1 MTKKDYIKELLAIVE
16 RGANKCTV
24 KQLRT
29 LISSYRKEFK

>member
-1 MTKKDYIKELLAIVE
+1 MKKDDYVKQLLEIVE
-16 RGANKCTV
+16 RGANKLTV